1 MIEHSKYTKIF
12 VSNSLTR
19 SKYDKIHAKAIEI
32 IKFKNELSVYVNANL
47 NDFLDMNK
55 FEFSKFI
62 RNNYNKIELESA
74 FYAMAIDEVYVAY
87 QNKFEAINNKM
98 KFVHTVCSGFER
110 YKRTSNGHKIG
121 EIKKIIRKDE
131 TTPLSITLSY
141 LAKYGREST
150 VDFIN
155 TSIKSADENK
165 KKFYQNILNHIGK
178 FGFDRLFRI
187 AQDHKTLV
195 MDRYSH
201 YPIVFKSLTFSI
213 KSGLNNLISYNKNY
227 NSNINAFVNLCISR
241 HVICSIPVSY
251 SSDYHGDM
259 KRYEKLNTTY
269 YKIHLDDIKK
279 QVRILFCVDG
289 DRYLP
294 EVSDNTMTMGIDVN
308 IKHNLFSLSDGSVFD
323 YDRTLLKDYCD
334 EMTKLDTIK
343 SRCPSYQ
350 IGKKRQAKID
360 KIRYKIHHQNQRI
373 IVDVCKYLKDKHIG
387 QVVMENL
394 DNGFG
399 KSFVH
404 DSDNADI
411 NFNRI
416 VSVLNISSLKD
427 EFEHIA
433 RKYNIAIS
441 TVHASYTSK
450 MCPVCGCIDDD
461 NRKCQEHFKCVD
473 CGHEMNADINAAIN
487 IRNRVLVTVLRNS
500 LLKKRD
506 NGAFEPKKMKRDKV
520 KEVLLSFQKSLVK
533 DRGV

>member
-19 SKYDKIHAKAIEI
+19 SKYDQIHAKAIEI

-74 FYAMAIDEVYVAY
+74 FYAKAIDDVYVAY

-98 KFVHTVCSGFER
+98 KFVHTVYSGFER
-110 YKRTSNGHKIG
+110 YKRTSNGHKTG

-141 LAKYGREST
+141 LAKYGQEST

-187 AQDHKTLV
+187 AQEHKTLV
-195 MDRYSH
+195 MDRYSR
-201 YPIVFKSLTFSI
+201 YPIVFKSLTFSV

-241 HVICSIPVSY
+241 HVRCSIPVSY

-289 DRYLP
+289 NRYLP
-294 EVSDNTMTMGIDVN
+294 EVSDNTMTMGI
-308 IKHNLFSLSDGSVFD
+308 
-323 YDRTLLKDYCD
+323 
-334 EMTKLDTIK
+334 
-343 SRCPSYQ
+343 
-350 IGKKRQAKID
+350 
-360 KIRYKIHHQNQRI
+360 
-373 IVDVCKYLKDKHIG
+373 
-387 QVVMENL
+387 
-394 DNGFG
+394 
-399 KSFVH
+399 
-404 DSDNADI
+404 
-411 NFNRI
+411 
-416 VSVLNISSLKD
+416 
-427 EFEHIA
+427 
-433 RKYNIAIS
+433 
-441 TVHASYTSK
+441 ASA
-450 MCPVCGCIDDD
+450 
-461 NRKCQEHFKCVD
+461 E
-473 CGHEMNADINAAIN
+473 
-487 IRNRVLVTVLRNS
+487 
-500 LLKKRD
+500 
-506 NGAFEPKKMKRDKV
+506 
-520 KEVLLSFQKSLVK
+520 
-533 DRGV
+533 